1 MKNLYIKGK
10 KMSKNDDLL
19 IITAYGKDR
28 PGLVKKITSI
38 LGNKSVNIVDI
49 EAKIMRGLF
58 IIFLIIDLSTSS
70 ISKSDLINEYKK
82 LSNETD
88 LFINIDPYEEG
99 DRKVKIEKDLMY
111 LTILGKDKPGI
122 VYKLSNLMAEHNANI
137 ESIKMIARGEII
149 VMEILLDISE
159 LKIEPLKFRNHLQ
172 NLWNEL
178 GVSGIFQKEDI
189 YHKSKKLIVFDMDS
203 TLIQAEA
210 IDELAKIAGVGSK
223 VKELTVKA
231 MKGEIDYKQ
240 ALKERVGLLKGLKES
255 IVRKLAENMVL
266 TPGSEELIQILKIL
280 NYKIAIIS
288 GGFSLFTDALRRKLG
303 VDYTFSNKL
312 VIKDGV
318 LTGELEEPIIDAEEK
333 GKIIS
338 WLAEVEKISKNEIVA
353 VGDGAT
359 DRFMLESSGL
369 GIGFNPKEF
378 LKQFADGVISS
389 DNIFGLLYCLGIP
402 EKELRNLIKKV
413 NKNKEK

>member
-1 MKNLYIKGK
+1 
-10 KMSKNDDLL
+10 MSKNDDLL

-38 LGNKSVNIVDI
+38 LGSKSVNIVDI

-82 LSNETD
+82 LSNEAD

-255 IVRKLAENMVL
+255 IVRKLAKNMVL

-288 GGFSLFTDALRRKLG
+288 GGFSLFTDALKRKLG